1 MRLQKEGSMDDVW
14 YFKHCPQCGNYLKK
28 LDPQESGMCCCCGW
42 KEYIVGY
49 YCEFRRR
56 YCGEEDITSPVAEK
70 VYSTTAS

>member
-1 MRLQKEGSMDDVW
+1 MDTIW

-42 KEYIVGY
+42 QEYVAGY

-56 YCGEEDITSPVAEK
+56 FCADDRSARTEAEK
-70 VYSTTAS
+70 LYLSTVP